1 MKPDWDNQFAETED
15 ERNARLREKRLSQPK
30 AKERFCWNCG
40 ASMGVIENRY
50 YDSGDTCGATEC
62 DREARYQAEAERAEA
77 HEQLDRDMGW

>member
-1 MKPDWDNQFAETED
+1 MKPDWDNQFAETEY

-50 YDSGDTCGATEC
+50 CTEC